1 MTPYD
6 MDNEV
11 REPSNTS
18 TRQSPTPLHDNGSKP
33 SLKKVLGIPDGI
45 AILIGCTIGAG
56 IYSNPQ
62 LIAGYLGSFSSIMLL
77 WLGAGVLVFS
87 FGFIYAELGT
97 RMPQTGGEY
106 VYIVRTLGPFA
117 GFMFG
122 WGQLFMIRTSAAAGL
137 ALITADY
144 MGFYFRL
151 NEVTHMLVALSVIA
165 LFGVLNYIGIE
176 KASIYQKTSTLFKV
190 AGLASLAV
198 IGVLLSGGQENLLS
212 TRATPTGE
220 LGPIGNVVAAMMLVL
235 FAHTGWERVG
245 YVAGEMKNPRRVVPP
260 SLLVGIVTVV
270 ILYATTNTIYHWT
283 LGMEG
288 MRNST
293 IVAADT
299 LVVLIG
305 PAGGAVIA
313 FLVIMSTTGSING
326 TMMTA
331 TRVYY
336 AMARDGLF
344 FNWLNYIHPRFR
356 TPSRAIV
363 VHCLWA
369 AVILFVRG
377 SFETIISGMVFII
390 LIFFALTT
398 VALFVMRRKSVGG
411 TDVFLVPFYPLLPIL
426 TLVTIVGL
434 IVLRAWFEWQ
444 NSITDLAF
452 ILTGIPFALY
462 WCRRRK
468 PGSLDTGSA
477 QILND
482 T

>member
-1 MTPYD
+1 MW
-6 MDNEV
+6 
-11 REPSNTS
+11 
-18 TRQSPTPLHDNGSKP
+18 
-33 SLKKVLGIPDGI
+33 
-45 AILIGCTIGAG
+45 
-56 IYSNPQ
+56 
-62 LIAGYLGSFSSIMLL
+62 L
-77 WLGAGVLVFS
+77 WLGAGILVFF
-87 FGFIYAELGT
+87 FGYIYAELGT
-97 RMPQTGGEY
+97 RIPQTGGEY
-106 VYIVRTLGPFA
+106 AYIAQTLGPFA

-144 MGFYFRL
+144 MGFYFRMT
-151 NEVTHMLVALSVIA
+151 EVTHMMVALGVIV
-165 LFGVLNYIGIE
+165 LFGMLNYIGIE
-176 KASIYQKTSTLFKV
+176 KASIYQKTSTLLKV
-190 AGLASLAV
+190 IGLAALAV
-198 IGVLLSGGQENLLS
+198 VGVFLSSGQENLL
-212 TRATPTGE
+212 ATTAPPTAE

-245 YVAGEMKNPRRVVPP
+245 YVAGEMRNPRRVVPP
-260 SLLVGIVTVV
+260 SLLIGIVTTI

-283 LGMEG
+283 LGMDG

-293 IVAADT
+293 IVAVDT
-299 LVVLIG
+299 LVILIG
-305 PAGGAVIA
+305 TAGGAVIA

-344 FNWLNYIHPRFR
+344 FSWLNYIHPRFR
-356 TPSRAIV
+356 TPSRAII

-369 AVILFVRG
+369 AVILFLRG

-398 VALFVMRRKSVGG
+398 VALFIMRRRNIGG
-411 TDVFLVPFYPLLPIL
+411 SDVFLVPFYPLLPIV
-426 TLVTIVGL
+426 TLVTIVSL

-444 NSITDLAF
+444 NSLIDLAF

-462 WCRRRK
+462 WCRRKK
-468 PGSLDTGSA
+468 PDGSSKLSEDNRIEG
-477 QILND
+477 
-482 T
+482 